1 MVPTDIMMIASFLSR
16 MIWGQS
22 RRMSIF
28 VAGINDGIKMKAL
41 FTNLTYYKTKRLF
54 LSTKNVDKY
63 VDNTGLKGI

>member
-1 MVPTDIMMIASFLSR
+1 